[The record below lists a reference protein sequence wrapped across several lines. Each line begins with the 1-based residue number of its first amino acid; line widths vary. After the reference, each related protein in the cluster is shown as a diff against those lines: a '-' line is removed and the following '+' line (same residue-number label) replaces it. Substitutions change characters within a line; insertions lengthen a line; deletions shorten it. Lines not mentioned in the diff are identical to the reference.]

1 MWPQGVLF
9 LVKLEA
15 AQSSG
20 SLLLTRLCGD
30 FDCIGSLAA
39 ISPELGVF
47 PEAISEDLQKLAEE
61 SRAHQHLTRP
71 LGWDHQK
78 VRSGGR
84 RLVGMSNRY
93 IQMELLF
100 KGRLVPE
107 PSSMACDFYTANISP
122 GTGPGA
128 PSQWCKKMGFCP
140 SHHLPSHTPF
150 CPLHQSGSESSG
162 HSWAL
167 LERGWPPREEGRE
180 GDGIFKC

>member
-61 SRAHQHLTRP
+61 SRAHRHLTRP

-78 VRSGGR
+78 ARSGGR
-84 RLVGMSNRY
+84 RLAGMSNRY
-93 IQMELLF
+93 IQMELLLRAGLYQNRPAWPVTSTQQIF
-100 KGRLVPE
+100 LQEQGQELPHSDARKWDFARPTISQTTHLSVPSTSPEVNQADKGE
-107 PSSMACDFYTANISP
+107 PF
-122 GTGPGA
+122 
-128 PSQWCKKMGFCP
+128 
-140 SHHLPSHTPF
+140 
-150 CPLHQSGSESSG
+150 
-162 HSWAL
+162 
-167 LERGWPPREEGRE
+167 
-180 GDGIFKC
+180 

>member
-39 ISPELGVF
+39 LSPELGVF

-61 SRAHQHLTRP
+61 PRAHQHLTRP

-93 IQMELLF
+93 IQMELLYQNCPVWPVTSTQQMF
-100 KGRLVPE
+100 LKEQGQEVPHSDTRKWDFALPTISQAIHLSVLSTSPEVNQADTGE
-107 PSSMACDFYTANISP
+107 PF
-122 GTGPGA
+122 
-128 PSQWCKKMGFCP
+128 
-140 SHHLPSHTPF
+140 
-150 CPLHQSGSESSG
+150 
-162 HSWAL
+162 
-167 LERGWPPREEGRE
+167 
-180 GDGIFKC
+180 